1 MAAVLSGWETR
12 PMAQTRSTR
21 DAVAPALGILLAIVF
36 GIPFLLFGWMALS
49 SRFGG
54 TDADPHGYALIVGTV
69 LALVAGLVT
78 ALAVP
83 MIFPRTVR
91 ASVFLGSMGCYLA
104 VAAGLV
110 IALLTA

>member
-1 MAAVLSGWETR
+1 
-12 PMAQTRSTR
+12 MAQTRNAR
-21 DAVAPALGILLAIVF
+21 DAIAPALGILLSAVF

-49 SRFGG
+49 SRFGW

-83 MIFPRTVR
+83 MIFPRSIR
-91 ASVFLGSMGCYLA
+91 ASVFLGSVGCYLG

-110 IALLTA
+110 VALLTA